1 MKKNLLLLVLA
12 FPLLFSLDSFGQQ
25 GFELDPLIAKK
36 ARGAIVIDGVLDEED
51 WNLALPTDEFFQYY
65 PADTSM
71 AEAQTQV
78 RITYDENFIYV
89 GAIMQNKGPRSYV
102 STSLRRDFRGEQ
114 NDGFTI
120 VFDTFLD
127 RTNAYTFG
135 VNPYGVQREGLVAN
149 GGLGPADLSLAWDN
163 IWFAEAKIYDG
174 YWIAEIAIPFKSI
187 RFSENSTK
195 WNANFYRMDS
205 EYNERSTW
213 APIPKNYSMIG
224 LAFAREIHW
233 ENPLPS
239 PGSNISLIPYAAG
252 GISKNYLEE
261 TPTNRN
267 FSMGGDAK
275 VAIGPALN
283 LDLTFNP
290 DFSQVEVDQQVT
302 NLDRFEIFFPERRQ
316 FFLENADL
324 FSDFGMSRARPF
336 FSRRI
341 GVDRDENTGQNIQN
355 RIILGGRVS
364 GKIDNNWRVGLLNM
378 QTDKI
383 PESGVES
390 KNYTVAAVQRK
401 VFGRSNIGLIMV
413 NQESFDL
420 NTSNNYNRLVGLDY
434 NLASIDNKWS
444 GKFFFH
450 KSIEH
455 ENPDNSFAAHGRLL
469 YDDLNWTA
477 SLTYTKVGENY
488 NPEVGYTPRTN
499 FSQASPQIGY
509 RWFPKSTLI
518 NRHGPTVNLDFIW
531 NQEYGMTDQDHSI
544 SYNVQ
549 FQSLASFSVSANN
562 TYTYLFFS
570 FDPTNTGGER
580 LAAGS
585 DYQNWMYNIS
595 FRSNFRLPFSYS
607 INGSTGEYYNGTRDN
622 LRASVNWRFGY
633 SGTIS
638 LDANYNKLR
647 LPEPYNDA
655 DLFLIGPKFDFTF
668 SRSVFWTTFVQY
680 NNQIDNVNINTRFQW
695 RYRPVSD
702 LFIVYTDNYFPDQWM
717 SKNRALVLKMTY
729 WLNM

>member
-1 MKKNLLLLVLA
+1 MKKNLFLLVLA
-12 FPLLFSLDSFGQQ
+12 ISFFVAPDSFGQQ
-25 GFELDPLIAKK
+25 GLELNPLIAKK
-36 ARGAIVIDGVLDEED
+36 ARSPIVIDGVLDEAD
-51 WNLALPTDEFFQYY
+51 WDLAIPTDQFFQYY

-78 RITYDENFIYV
+78 RITYDDNFIYV
-89 GAIMQNKGPRSYV
+89 GAIMQNKGPRGYV

-114 NDGFTI
+114 NDGFT
-120 VFDTFLD
+120 VTFDTFLD
-127 RTNAYTFG
+127 RTNAYQFG
-135 VNPYGVQREGLVAN
+135 LNPYGVQREGLVAN
-149 GGLGPADLSLAWDN
+149 GGLGPGDLSLAWDN
-163 IWFAEAKIYDG
+163 VWFAEAKIYDG
-174 YWIAEIAIPFKSI
+174 YWVAEMAIPLKTLRFK
-187 RFSENSTK
+187 EGSTK
-195 WNANFYRMDS
+195 WNANFYRIDS

-213 APIPKNYSMIG
+213 APIPKNYSMIS
-224 LAFAREIHW
+224 LAFAREIIW
-233 ENPLPS
+233 DEPLGS
-239 PGSNISLIPYAAG
+239 PGSNIAVIPFSAG
-252 GISKNYLEE
+252 GVSKNYLGG

-324 FSDFGMSRARPF
+324 FSDFGMQRARPF

-355 RIILGGRVS
+355 RIILGGRLS

-383 PESGVES
+383 PESGVAS
-390 KNYTVAAVQRK
+390 KNYTVAALQRK
-401 VFGRSNIGLIMV
+401 IFGRSNIGMIVV
-413 NQESFDL
+413 NQESFDV
-420 NTSNNYNRLVGLDY
+420 NKTNNHNRLVGLDY
-434 NLASIDNKWS
+434 NLASNDNKWS

-450 KSIEH
+450 KSFEH
-455 ENPDNSFAAHGRLL
+455 ENPDESFAAHGRLL

-477 SLTYTKVGENY
+477 SLTYTKIGENY
-488 NPEVGYTPRTN
+488 NPEVGFTPRTN
-499 FSQASPQIGY
+499 YSQASPRLGNQ
-509 RWFPKSTLI
+509 WFPQSTLV
-518 NRHGPTVNLDFIW
+518 NRHGPTIDLDFTW
-531 NQEYGMTDQDHSI
+531 NQEYGMTDQDHSLR
-544 SYNVQ
+544 YEVR
-549 FQSLASFSVSANN
+549 FQSLANFSVSAKQ

-570 FDPTNTGGER
+570 FDPTNTGGAR
-580 LAAGS
+580 LAA
-585 DYQNWMYNIS
+585 DTEYRNWIYDIG
-595 FRSNFRLPFSYS
+595 FRSNLRLPFSYT
-607 INGSTGEYYNGTRDN
+607 INASTGEYFNGTRDN
-622 LRASVNWRFGY
+622 VRASVNWRFGY
-633 SGTIS
+633 SDTIS
-638 LDANYNKLR
+638 LDANYNKIR

-729 WLNM
+729 WLNI